1 MAESKMEYERLR
13 HIFVT
18 VFLYNFAVFMVIPA
32 ITDVTMLALCPGQDE
47 CSLAIYLT
55 GFQQAVTGLG
65 SLMVMPVVG
74 NLSDSYGRK
83 ALLTLPMILTI
94 LPLAILACGRT
105 KYFFY
110 GYYALK
116 TLTAMF
122 CEGSVLSLSLAYVAD
137 NISESRRSSAFGILS
152 GIGSSAFL
160 CGTLTSRFI
169 STQSTFKVS
178 AFVAILATLYM
189 RFFLPDSSC
198 NIDSTS
204 CSKLISSKTKRIGN
218 NVVDDSCP
226 KIQIGKRIPSIDDT
240 IHLLKTSLIFR
251 QAAIVAF
258 FTNLAEGGLREAL
271 LVISLS
277 ITPEMNY
284 FRTCALLRFQALRN
298 FFSDKHSHYYV
309 VQYFLKARFH
319 FNKDQFAD
327 LMLIVGVSG
336 VISQLVLM
344 PILVPGLGEE
354 KLLRIGLLASCV
366 HMITYSIS
374 WAPWVPYVGTAIVVL
389 AVFSS
394 PCLRSIAS
402 KQVGPEE
409 QGKAQGCISGIGSF
423 ANIIS
428 PLVFTPLT
436 ALFLSDRAPFHF
448 PGFSIM
454 CTGFAMMIAFLQ
466 SLMIRRVPTIS
477 NNKSNNNAYNEA

>member
-1 MAESKMEYERLR
+1 MRELKMGYERLR

-32 ITDVTMLALCPGQDE
+32 ITDVTMLALCPGKDE
-47 CSLAIYLT
+47 CSLAIYLS

-152 GIGSSAFL
+152 GVGSSAFL

-204 CSKLISSKTKRIGN
+204 CSKLMSNKTKRIGN
-218 NVVDDSCP
+218 NAVDDSCP
-226 KIQIGKRIPSIDDT
+226 KIQIGKRIPSIDDM

-271 LVISLS
+271 L
-277 ITPEMNY
+277 
-284 FRTCALLRFQALRN
+284 
-298 FFSDKHSHYYV
+298 
-309 VQYFLKARFH
+309 YFLKARFH

-344 PILVPGLGEE
+344 PILAPGLGEE
-354 KLLRIGLLASCV
+354 KLLRIGLLAGCV
-366 HMITYSIS
+366 HMFAYSIS
-374 WAPWVPYVGTAIVVL
+374 WAPWVPYVATAIVVL

-394 PCLRSIAS
+394 PCIRSIAS

-428 PLVFTPLT
+428 PLVFTPMT

-466 SLMIRRVPTIS
+466 SLMIRSVPTIS
-477 NNKSNNNAYNEA
+477 NNKSSSNAYNDA

>member
-1 MAESKMEYERLR
+1 MTESKMEYERLR

-47 CSLAIYLT
+47 CSLAIYLS

-169 STQSTFKVS
+169 STESTFKVS

-198 NIDSTS
+198 NIDPTS
-204 CSKLISSKTKRIGN
+204 CSKLISNKTKRIGN

-226 KIQIGKRIPSIDDT
+226 KIQIGKRIPSIDDM

-271 LVISLS
+271 L
-277 ITPEMNY
+277 
-284 FRTCALLRFQALRN
+284 
-298 FFSDKHSHYYV
+298 
-309 VQYFLKARFH
+309 YFLKARFH

-336 VISQLVLM
+336 VISQLVIM

-374 WAPWVPYVGTAIVVL
+374 WVPWVPYVATAIVVL
-389 AVFSS
+389 AVFST

-409 QGKAQGCISGIGSF
+409 QVIWKAQGCISGIGSF

-436 ALFLSDRAPFHF
+436 
-448 PGFSIM
+448 
-454 CTGFAMMIAFLQ
+454 
-466 SLMIRRVPTIS
+466 
-477 NNKSNNNAYNEA
+477 